1 MADATTLSVRTDK
14 TLKEEVGKIL
24 RQLGLNHSTAINMYY
39 RLILAKN
46 GIPFDVRIPNK
57 ETRQAMDDLDNR
69 KNIKKFDT
77 AEELFEDL
85 GI

>member
-1 MADATTLSVRTDK
+1 MAEATTLSVRTDK

-69 KNIKKFDT
+69 MNVKKFDT
-77 AEELFEDL
+77 AGELFDDL